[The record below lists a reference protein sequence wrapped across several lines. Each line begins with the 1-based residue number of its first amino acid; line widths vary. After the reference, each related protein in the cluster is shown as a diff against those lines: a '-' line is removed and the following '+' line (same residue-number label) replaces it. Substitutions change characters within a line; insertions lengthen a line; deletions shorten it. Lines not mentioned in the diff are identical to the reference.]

1 MKKIIFSILAFA
13 GILASCSNDDIEVNT
28 YGDIVYAVSTQSV
41 YEEFEVLEDL
51 KTKLLSKDYN
61 IGIYTFIYDE
71 AGDLVASDSLYTTT
85 FGRIEQNFNYLPC
98 GHYTAITLEMMVN
111 KNENNTSESWVI
123 VGQDN
128 MSTLEILN
136 KTYIAYWY
144 SAVGLSTQTIT
155 VSKGQNQV
163 YEIKPKGIGAIIN
176 TYFENFD
183 YSNYVRAS
191 FHTKDQ
197 PVGRYLSPV
206 YSGDDRFH
214 YEKYNEERVW
224 DERGYVYYEKIP
236 NDIGRGIYLLE
247 EGIIKCCFGAYK
259 PNTTGGYINSFYAFP
274 HNNYKYTVEDGR
286 LYYGM
291 FCYVGGAEGYDCE
304 ATLDDNF
311 EDIYKWFS
319 SLKFNFVQ
327 EAEPYLNWGASAS
340 AVATYMNNSGM
351 KLVGDGYNDDN
362 TSYFTYWTNY
372 SNTLGYEYI
381 FEPSKT
387 NLKSLLMIYSKQNYK
402 KTDVMNK
409 LKSKFIYDGYDESFG
424 GELLYS
430 ADFSTMILVMEDD
443 EYILVMYVGASPL
456 SAPKRTKSS
465 ILPIIKDAKSSFKSI
480 KK

>member
-41 YEEFEVLEDL
+41 YEEFEILESL
-51 KTKLLSKDYN
+51 KEKLLSKDYN

-71 AGDLVASDSLYTTT
+71 AGDLVASDSIYTTT
-85 FGRIEQNFNYLPC
+85 FGRIEQNFKYLPC
-98 GHYTAITLEMMVN
+98 GQYTAITLEMMVN

-128 MSTLEILN
+128 MSTLEIVN

-191 FHTKDQ
+191 FLTKDQ

-206 YSGDDRFH
+206 YSGDERFH
-214 YEKYNEERVW
+214 YEKYNEERTW
-224 DERGYVYYEKIP
+224 DERGYIYYDKIP
-236 NDIGRGIYLLE
+236 NEKIIDIYLLE
-247 EGIIKCCFGAYK
+247 EGNIRCCFGAFN
-259 PNTTGGYINSFYAFP
+259 PDPDGGYINSFRCYP
-274 HNNYKYTVEDGR
+274 DNNYRFTVKDGKQ
-286 LYYGM
+286 YYGI
-291 FCYVGGAEGYDCE
+291 FCYVGGPENEDCKAILKNSFNE
-304 ATLDDNF
+304 IIEWYN
-311 EDIYKWFS
+311 

-327 EAEPYLNWGASAS
+327 EAEPYLNWGASDS

-351 KLVGDGYNDDN
+351 IFVGDGYNDDN

-409 LKSKFIYDGYDESFG
+409 LKSKFIYDGYDESLG

-430 ADFSTMILVMEDD
+430 EDLSTMILVMEDD
-443 EYILVMYVGASPL
+443 ENILVMYVGVSPL
-456 SAPKRTKSS
+456 STPKRTKSS